1 MLAHDR
7 AAQQASRR
15 SVYHGD
21 PLPVP
26 DATLITRNIEGGG
39 RGPVRGRSRLG
50 LRLSHRNIYQVLGC
64 GLSPRSL
71 AHCTSMPGNELS
83 GTANSSGSGGGAS
96 CTAIGCN
103 VSSSNS
109 IKTRPYETCVYV
121 WINRTPLPLPSPHPG
136 RASDRCLASAGALD
150 GNALVD

>member
-1 MLAHDR
+1 TLLYLHLSRKAHPLAPENRRKGRALPGDGMLAHDR

-109 IKTRPYETCVYV
+109 IKTRP
-121 WINRTPLPLPSPHPG
+121 
-136 RASDRCLASAGALD
+136 
-150 GNALVD
+150 